1 MNQSSLVK
9 NIFIVR
15 HGHAVFQSN
24 KDYDRALSDKGIF
37 CAQKT
42 ASYIKQISSEKN
54 IQTLMC
60 LSSAA
65 LRTRQTAE
73 IICQVNDI
81 THIDYH
87 QSLYATTVSHWLE
100 KIQHIPTDNLVIVGH
115 NPTFSQMLQYWC
127 GHNIYMK
134 PANCAFISLEFQ
146 SDGITY
152 PATLN
157 DFYQNE

>member
-1 MNQSSLVK
+1 MNHKSLVK

-15 HGHAVFQSN
+15 HGHAEFN
-24 KDYDRALSDKGIF
+24 NDTDYKRVLKDKGILS
-37 CAQKT
+37 AQKT
-42 ASYIKQISSEKN
+42 AIYIKKKLLENHIK
-54 IQTLMC
+54 TPMC

-65 LRTRQTAE
+65 VRTRQTAE
-73 IICQVNDI
+73 IICQANAI

-87 QSLYATTVSHWLE
+87 QSLYATTVSHWLD
-100 KIQHIPTDNLVIVGH
+100 KIKHTPVDNLVIVGH

-134 PANCAFISLEFQ
+134 PANCAYISLEFQ
-146 SDGITY
+146 ADGITY
-152 PATLN
+152 PARLH